1 MLCSVFLL
9 SSAHMEDY
17 VMHSKQFG
25 TLIVSLDFELFW
37 GMQDSH
43 TLSEYEDH
51 VLGGRKAIPR
61 LLELFQKHGIHATWA
76 TVGFQFAESE
86 EHVREYFPDQKPTYE
101 KPELSSYRCLDRKS
115 VV

>member
-1 MLCSVFLL
+1 MLRSVFLL
-9 SSAHMEDY
+9 SNAHMEDY

-25 TLIVSLDFELFW
+25 ILIVSLDFELFW

-61 LLELFQKHGIHATWA
+61 LLELFQKGNGRLPICGGRAEA
-76 TVGFQFAESE
+76 QEVLSKFKAYIQSRRAFQL
-86 EHVREYFPDQKPTYE
+86 PM
-101 KPELSSYRCLDRKS
+101 L
-115 VV
+115 